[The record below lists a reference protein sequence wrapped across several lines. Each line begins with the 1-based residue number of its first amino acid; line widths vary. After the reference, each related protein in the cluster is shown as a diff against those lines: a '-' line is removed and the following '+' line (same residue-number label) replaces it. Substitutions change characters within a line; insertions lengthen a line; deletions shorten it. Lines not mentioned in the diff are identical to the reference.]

1 MNPRYL
7 LLTGR
12 RRSGRLRTTVSVFT
26 AVEEANAEIGR
37 RRKRLATGGWLELVA
52 IDDQGRLTRLG
63 RWGDQPGAAP
73 QAATRRSASVGS
85 APMWTCT

>member
-12 RRSGRLRTTVSVFT
+12 RRSGHLRTTVSVFT
-26 AVEEANAEIGR
+26 TVEEAKAEFTR
-37 RRKRLATGGWLELVA
+37 RRKRLAKGAWLELVA
-52 IDDQGRLTRLG
+52 VDDLG
-63 RWGDQPGAAP
+63 RITRVCRSGDQPVAAP
-73 QAATRRSASVGS
+73 QAATVRSASVGL